1 MSQTGAPGPPT
12 TPPARILVVDDD
24 DAFRHGIVRV
34 LTGAG
39 YVVEEATDGKKAIEK
54 YRAEPADVVLTD
66 VYMPGGD
73 GVEAMI
79 RLRSEYPDVRIIAM
93 SGGGHASV
101 DSVFDIAVRL
111 GARGTLEK
119 PVNAKTLLRIL
130 TEVLG
135 RAND

>member
-1 MSQTGAPGPPT
+1 MSEPGAPGSST

-24 DAFRHGIVRV
+24 ALFRHGIARV

-39 YVVEEATDGKKAIEK
+39 YVVQEATNGREAIAA

-73 GVEAMI
+73 GVEAMTK
-79 RLRSEYPDVRIIAM
+79 LRAEYPDVRIIAM
-93 SGGGHASV
+93 SGGGDARA
-101 DSVFDIAVRL
+101 DSVFDLAVRL

>member
-1 MSQTGAPGPPT
+1 
-12 TPPARILVVDDD
+12 
-24 DAFRHGIVRV
+24 VRV
-34 LTGAG
+34 LTQAG
-39 YVVEEATDGKKAIEK
+39 YVVEEATDGRKAIEK
-54 YRAEPADVVLTD
+54 YRARPADVVLTD

-93 SGGGHASV
+93 SGGSLHADA

-111 GARGTLEK
+111 GAQGTLDK